1 MKVYRGHR
9 IAQLLK
15 DIEELENRLK
25 KLSHDANPFSKDSY
39 DEVAQ
44 GYMYLAISKAK
55 LKALQGSP
63 A

>member
-15 DIEELENRLK
+15 DIEELEERLRR
-25 KLSHDANPFSKDSY
+25 LSHDANPFSQDSY
-39 DEVAQ
+39 EEVAQ

>member
-1 MKVYRGHR
+1 MKVYRGNR

-15 DIEELENRLK
+15 DIEALENRLK
-25 KLSHDANPFSKDSY
+25 KLSDDSNPYSQEAY

-55 LKALQGSP
+55 LKSLQGSP